1 MTNLIVWLSSC
12 AMCDEFIYVILLRKH
27 DGNIKIWWGN
37 KVICTEKSLKFLS
50 SVFGVEL
57 SPTKICA
64 KKSTKCILITGHIIT
79 LPIQFAPPPFPLQA
93 PKYIDI
99 YST

>member
-1 MTNLIVWLSSC
+1 MTNLIAWLSSC
-12 AMCDEFIYVILLRKH
+12 AMCDEFIYVILLRKP

-57 SPTKICA
+57 SPTKIRSRLIFAEFA
-64 KKSTKCILITGHIIT
+64 KYRANDSNGFF
-79 LPIQFAPPPFPLQA
+79 IQGGVLVRNSMS
-93 PKYIDI
+93 K
-99 YST
+99 